1 MSDRVVLD
9 ASFVAAHLL
18 EETHSAFVAR
28 TLRDLA
34 DRELTS
40 TDLLVWEVGNILR
53 TRRRASGLS
62 QLSSDEALAAFEEL
76 EIGLAPPGDAECLG
90 AIGRVAD
97 VHTLSFYDAGY
108 LEMADRTQGVLA
120 TLDRKLA
127 VAAIAAGLTV
137 HSPFA

>member
-1 MSDRVVLD
+1 MSDRVILD

-18 EETHSAFVAR
+18 EETHSTFVAH

-34 DRELTS
+34 DAELTS

-62 QLSSDEALAAFEEL
+62 QRSSDEALAALDEL
-76 EIGLAPPGDAECLG
+76 EIGLTTPMDAERLS
-90 AIGRVAD
+90 AIGRLAD
-97 VHTLSFYDAGY
+97 AHALSFYDAGY
-108 LEMADRTQGVLA
+108 LELADRSHGVLA
-120 TLDRKLA
+120 TLDRKLT
-127 VAAIAAGLTV
+127 VAAVAAGLTV

>member
-28 TLRDLA
+28 ILRDLA

-62 QLSSDEALAAFEEL
+62 QLSSDEALAALEEL
-76 EIGLAPPGDAECLG
+76 EIGLAPPGDAERLG

-97 VHTLSFYDAGY
+97 SHILSFYDAGY
-108 LEMADRTQGVLA
+108 LELACRTHGVLA

-127 VAAIAAGLTV
+127 VAAVAAGLTV